1 VTSDELQSKLAKA
14 ESEALAAFLVRLA
27 EEDDALRDRIETL
40 ALRSEPSA
48 YAASLER
55 RLKRFRS
62 GRSFIAYGES
72 GDFARELDAWL
83 DDVEA
88 HLLPLDPEAG
98 WKLIDRFIRADERI
112 LGRAD
117 DSNDSIGDAFR
128 HACRLWHRAAA
139 ALPADPAWV
148 ERVYALHAGNAYGTR
163 DAILDEAAT
172 SLSELDLRRLARIYE
187 QEAESAP
194 GEDDDYRALCVATA
208 MGQVARALG
217 DAALYER
224 SVRIRSR
231 QPNAIQAND
240 IAEQYLRFG
249 PVERA
254 LEWLTRSE
262 DGSERS
268 SDERLDLL
276 AQAYEKL
283 GNQEALVDA
292 RRRLAERSLSTQRFA
307 EYVSLL
313 SPEKSDAARQQALER
328 AERSSDPVAAGRFLL
343 DLGAPDQASAVVLRL
358 RESMGSA
365 FYEHLLSLAK
375 RLDEAGRPLPAVA
388 CYRALTDQILTAGR
402 SNAYRHA
409 KRYVDRLSAL
419 DPSVDDYR
427 DLSRH
432 SEYLVHLRER
442 HGRKFSFW
450 QLFEGAAPETPRR
463 AFTRQRA
470 R

>member
-1 VTSDELQSKLAKA
+1 MAFFLDLHLEGRVTPDDLRSRLAKA
-14 ESEALAAFLVRLA
+14 ESDALAAFLVRLA
-27 EEDDALRDRIETL
+27 EEDDALRKRIETL

-48 YAASLER
+48 YAASLEH
-55 RLKRFRS
+55 RLKRFRN
-62 GRSFIAYGES
+62 GRSFISYGES
-72 GDFARELDAWL
+72 GDFARELGAWL
-83 DDVEA
+83 DDIET
-88 HLLPLDPEAG
+88 HLLPVDPEVG

-117 DSNDSIGDAFR
+117 DSNGSIGDAFR

-148 ERVYALHAGNAYGTR
+148 ERVYELHAGNDYGTR

-172 SLSELDLRRLARIYE
+172 SLSELELRRLARIYE
-187 QEAESAP
+187 QAAESAP
-194 GEDDDYRALCVATA
+194 GEDDDYRPLCEATA
-208 MGQVARALG
+208 MGQVARVLE

-224 SVRIRSR
+224 SVRIRSP
-231 QPNAIQAND
+231 QPNALQAND
-240 IAEQYLRFG
+240 IAKQYLRFG

-254 LEWLTRSE
+254 LEWLTRS
-262 DGSERS
+262 DDRSERT

-283 GNQEALVDA
+283 GNREALVDV
-292 RRRLAERSLSTQRFA
+292 RRRLAERSFSTERFA
-307 EYVSLL
+307 EYVALL
-313 SPEKSDAARQQALER
+313 SSDERNAARKQALER
-328 AERSSDPVAAGRFLL
+328 AERSNAPVAAGLFLL

-358 RESMGSA
+358 RECLGAS
-365 FYEHLLSLAK
+365 FYESLLSLAK
-375 RLDEAGRPLPAVA
+375 ALEQPGRPLPAIA
-388 CYRALTDQILTAGR
+388 CYRALTDQILTKGR
-402 SNAYRHA
+402 SEAYRHA

-432 SEYLVHLRER
+432 REYLVHLRER

-450 QLFEGAAPETPRR
+450 RLFERAAP
-463 AFTRQRA
+463 
-470 R
+470 